1 MTTARSVAVFC
12 GASLGRDPAWA
23 EAARALGTGLAARGH
38 TLVYGGGKVGL
49 MGEVANAAA
58 AAGGRVV
65 GVIPEFLRRAE
76 HAHTGIAVLEVTQS
90 MHTRKQR
97 MFDLA
102 DVFVSFAG
110 GLGTLDET
118 FEILTWRQ
126 LGMHE
131 KPIVVCDIAGSG
143 QALMG
148 AIEAAIEMGFAKA
161 ELREMVTIVR
171 SVSDLLDWLG

>member
-1 MTTARSVAVFC
+1 
-12 GASLGRDPAWA
+12 
-23 EAARALGTGLAARGH
+23 
-38 TLVYGGGKVGL
+38 